1 MLRESITMFVFN
13 LKINGNKT
21 AKILMGVLCIIIL
34 IITFIICYRII
45 FNNYFKTNDDYLSKD
60 TVYTIT
66 AQNYTNILQNVH
78 NDIDTYVG
86 QKIKFTGYVYRLY
99 DFNEEQF
106 VLARDMIVSSDFQT
120 VVVGFLCH
128 SKIASNYED
137 GTWIE
142 IEGTITKG
150 DYYGDMPIIEIE
162 TINTVQ
168 EPTDE
173 YVYPP
178 DDNFVTTSTVL

>member
-1 MLRESITMFVFN
+1 MFVFN
-13 LKINGNKT
+13 FKINGNKT
-21 AKILMGVLCIIIL
+21 AKILMGILCVIVL
-34 IITFIICYRII
+34 IITAFICYRVI
-45 FNNYFKTNDDYLSKD
+45 FNNFFKTNDTYLED
-60 TVYTIT
+60 TTFELT
-66 AQNYTNILQNVH
+66 TWNYTNVLQEVH

-99 DFNEEQF
+99 DFTDEQF

-128 SKIASNYED
+128 SEIASNFES
-137 GTWIE
+137 GRWVE
-142 IEGTITKG
+142 IEATITKG
-150 DYYGDMPIIEIE
+150 YFYGDIPIIEIE
-162 TINTVQ
+162 KINVVD

-178 DDNFVTTSTVL
+178 DDSFVTTSTVL

>member
-1 MLRESITMFVFN
+1 MFIFN
-13 LKINGNKT
+13 FKVNGNRT
-21 AKILMGVLCIIIL
+21 AKIFMGILCVIVL
-34 IITFIICYRII
+34 IITVYICYRVV
-45 FNNYFKTNDDYLSKD
+45 FNNFFKTNDDYLANTTFELNS
-60 TVYTIT
+60 
-66 AQNYTNILQNVH
+66 QNYTNVLQNVH
-78 NDIDTYVG
+78 NDIDKYVG
-86 QKIKFTGYVYRLY
+86 QKIKFTGYMFRMY

-128 SKIASNYED
+128 SNIAKNFEN
-137 GTWIE
+137 GTWVE

-150 DYYGDMPIIEIE
+150 EYYGTMPIIEIE
-162 TINTVQ
+162 KINTVQ

-178 DDNFVTTSTVL
+178 DDSFVTTSTVL

>member
-1 MLRESITMFVFN
+1 MFIFN
-13 LKINGNKT
+13 FKINGNKT
-21 AKILMGVLCIIIL
+21 AKIFMGILCVIVL
-34 IITFIICYRII
+34 IITVVVCYKVI
-45 FNNYFKTNDDYLSKD
+45 FNNFFKTNDNYLPAE
-60 TVYTIT
+60 TVFSLTS
-66 AQNYTNILQNVH
+66 QNYTNVLQNVH

-99 DFNEEQF
+99 DFNNEQF

-128 SKIASNYED
+128 SKLASNFEN

-150 DYYGDMPIIEIE
+150 DYHGDMPIIEVD
-162 TINTVQ
+162 TINVTQ
-168 EPTDE
+168 APNDE

-178 DDNFVTTSTVL
+178 DDSFVTTSTVI

>member
-1 MLRESITMFVFN
+1 MFVFN

-106 VLARDMIVSSDFQT
+106 VLARDMIISSNYQS
-120 VVVGFLCH
+120 VIVGFLCECD
-128 SKIASNYED
+128 SAKNYSD
-137 GTWIE
+137 NTWVNIT
-142 IEGTITKG
+142 GKITKG
-150 DYYGDMPIIEIE
+150 SYHGDMPIVKVTEIK
-162 TINTVQ
+162 TTDKPN
-168 EPTDE
+168 DE

-178 DDNFVTTSTVL
+178 DETYIPTNGIV

>member
-1 MLRESITMFVFN
+1 MGILCVIALILTTFV
-13 LKINGNKT
+13 
-21 AKILMGVLCIIIL
+21 
-34 IITFIICYRII
+34 CYRVI
-45 FNNYFKTNDDYLSKD
+45 FNNSFKTNDDYLQD
-60 TVYTIT
+60 TTFELT
-66 AQNYTNILQNVH
+66 SQNYANVLQNVH
-78 NDIDTYVG
+78 NDIDKYVG
-86 QKIKFTGYVYRLY
+86 QKIKFTGYMFRMY

-128 SKIASNYED
+128 SNIAKNFDD
-137 GTWIE
+137 GCWVE

-150 DYYGDMPIIEIE
+150 EYYGAMPIIEVE
-162 TINTVQ
+162 KINAVT
-168 EPTDE
+168 EPPDE

>member
-1 MLRESITMFVFN
+1 M
-13 LKINGNKT
+13 
-21 AKILMGVLCIIIL
+21 
-34 IITFIICYRII
+34 
-45 FNNYFKTNDDYLSKD
+45 
-60 TVYTIT
+60 
-66 AQNYTNILQNVH
+66 
-78 NDIDTYVG
+78 
-86 QKIKFTGYVYRLY
+86 Y

-128 SKIASNYED
+128 SNIAKNFEN
-137 GTWIE
+137 GTWVE

-150 DYYGDMPIIEIE
+150 EYYGTMPIIEIE
-162 TINTVQ
+162 KINTVQ

-178 DDNFVTTSTVL
+178 DDSFITTSTVL